1 MGRELK
7 RVPLDFDYPLHKVW
21 YGYFVD
27 NISFVYLRKMRNI
40 VKIVRSLRGSK
51 GLIQNSMDVLNLM
64 SISSKLRTN

>member
-7 RVPLDFDYPLHKVW
+7 RVPLDFDYPLHKV
-21 YGYFVD
+21 
-27 NISFVYLRKMRNI
+27 RKMRNI

-51 GLIQNSMDVLNLM
+51 GLIQNSMDALNLM

>member
-27 NISFVYLRKMRNI
+27 NIRFVYLRKMRNI

-51 GLIQNSMDVLNLM
+51 GLIQNSMDALNLM